1 MEPGLPYDP
10 RYLAGIVLF
19 NRRDFFEAH
28 EVWESLWLS
37 ADVGENRRFIQGLI
51 QAAVAMHHL
60 ETNNPRG
67 AQKLFGTAQNYMA
80 AYPDIWLGLNHPR
93 FWKQMEN
100 YFAARLSLNA
110 WSQPEGSEDR
120 VPRLELDPPPV
131 IWPNPDEFLEHE
143 D

>member
-110 WSQPEGSEDR
+110 WSQPEGSEDS